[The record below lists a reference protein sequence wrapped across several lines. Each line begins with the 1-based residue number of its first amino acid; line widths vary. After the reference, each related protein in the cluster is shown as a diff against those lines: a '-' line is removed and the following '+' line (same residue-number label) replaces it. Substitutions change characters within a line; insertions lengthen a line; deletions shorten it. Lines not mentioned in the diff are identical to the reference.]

1 MIRQILLVCAITAA
15 LVAASPSSSRV
26 VNGKDAKP
34 GQFPYQA
41 LVYVHTSS
49 GTALC
54 GGVCKYWPS
63 FSFFQV
69 KDDAPFQY

>member
-1 MIRQILLVCAITAA
+1 MFRFVLLVSLAVLAT
-15 LVAASPSSSRV
+15 ASPSGSRV

-41 LVYVHTSS
+41 LVYVKTSG

-54 GGVCKYWPS
+54 GGVCKYFYP
-63 FSFFQV
+63 
-69 KDDAPFQY
+69 